1 MNNNINYAA
10 LSMND
15 IIFQGRNKDYGAY
28 ELRESYNRRIKHSML
43 GALFFVG
50 VLCSYQKVMAMYHP
64 YVAPPEKFVTI
75 SQTDVVIEKKLE
87 IEKPAEPVA
96 PKPPK
101 PRGTEDASMLTNNT
115 MVPTNSNNA
124 TDSVPTNNILAVAD
138 IGDHNITGAPKGPR
152 GTEDGDL
159 ALNIKVKKTE
169 PAIVET
175 VTWATTMPEYPGGES
190 AMMSFLARTIEYPDP
205 DRQMDIQG
213 KVIVGFVIDE
223 NGKVGDIRIVKGLT
237 NTLNN
242 EAVRVVSRLKD
253 FKPGE
258 QNGHRV
264 KVRYNLPIKYT
275 LGDQ

>member
-1 MNNNINYAA
+1 
-10 LSMND
+10 MND

-28 ELRESYNRRIKHSML
+28 ELRENYNRRIKQSMM

-50 VLCSYQKVMAMYHP
+50 VLCSYQRVMAMYHP
-64 YVAPPEKFVTI
+64 VVAAPEKIV
-75 SQTDVVIEKKLE
+75 SLKSSEVVVEKVLE
-87 IEKPAEPVA
+87 IEKPKEPA
-96 PKPPK
+96 TPQPPK
-101 PRGTEDASMLTNNT
+101 PQGTPDAAVMANATLIPTNTNNT
-115 MVPTNSNNA
+115 L
-124 TDSVPTNNILAVAD
+124 DSVPTNDMLAMAD
-138 IGDHNITGAPKGPR
+138 IGDHNIAGTPKGPR
-152 GTEDGDL
+152 GTDDGDL
-159 ALNIKVKKTE
+159 LAMNVAAPKTPASSE
-169 PAIVET
+169 P

-190 AMMSFLARTIEYPDP
+190 AMMNFLSRTIEYPDP

-237 NTLNN
+237 SSLNN
-242 EAVRVVSRLKD
+242 EAIRVVGKLKD

-275 LGDQ
+275 LGS